1 MKTEI
6 TVQRRATSQLR
17 HQRDLTHK
25 FWIIRAVSSGSVGV
39 LWPSSSSLEGF
50 LTSLHSLEAECH
62 SARYGLKKLNVFFLP
77 FFFLSWFV
85 FFCLFF
91 GKWLYM
97 FLFRTQPF
105 CLSVLFLSQTAPA
118 EKVVRIQG
126 NSQLTW
132 AVDEIF
138 LYN

>member
-77 FFFLSWFV
+77 FFFVLVCFFLFV
-85 FFCLFF
+85 F
-91 GKWLYM
+91 W
-97 FLFRTQPF
+97 Q
-105 CLSVLFLSQTAPA
+105 
-118 EKVVRIQG
+118 VVIH
-126 NSQLTW
+126 
-132 AVDEIF
+132 VFI
-138 LYN
+138 